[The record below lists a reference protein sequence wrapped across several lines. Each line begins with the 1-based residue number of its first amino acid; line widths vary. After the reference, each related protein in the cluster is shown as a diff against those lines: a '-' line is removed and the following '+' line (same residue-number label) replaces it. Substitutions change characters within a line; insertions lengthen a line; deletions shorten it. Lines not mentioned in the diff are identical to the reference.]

1 MEKRINLISVS
12 KGDIK
17 NSIGWNSLVKMGDD
31 VKIDVVENN
40 TEPLSVVYNR
50 FLTPERKDYI
60 VVFVHDDLFI
70 SDYGNFGE
78 KCREACKLYDV
89 FGVAGGFGGLEITPE
104 KPALWHLI
112 SKKHAG
118 FAGHYD
124 EASIDKRNPYTK
136 CWVTTFGLSPQPV
149 TLIDGA
155 FLGVNVERVL
165 DSGVRF
171 DEECPAKFHF
181 YDLLFCINAKRKGL
195 KLGVFPFNTFHQSP
209 GLKSFTDE
217 FVKGD
222 QYFKQYCSTIQP

>member
-12 KGDIK
+12 RGDITK
-17 NSIGWNSLVKMGDD
+17 SPVWNSIKYLSDD
-31 VKIDVVENN
+31 VRVDAVENN
-40 TEPLSVVYNR
+40 TAPLSVVYNR
-50 FLTPERKDYI
+50 YLTEERKDYI

-70 SDYGNFGE
+70 SDYGNFE
-78 KCREACKLYDV
+78 AKCHEACKLYDV

-124 EASIDKRNPYTK
+124 ESSIEKGNPYTK
-136 CWVTTFGLSPQPV
+136 CWVTTFGVSPQPV

-155 FLGVNVERVL
+155 FLGVNVEKVL
-165 DSGVRF
+165 ESGVRF
-171 DEECPAKFHF
+171 DEECPSGFHF
-181 YDLLFCINAKRKGL
+181 YDLLFCVNAKRKGL

-209 GLKSFTDE
+209 GLKSITEE
-217 FVKGD
+217 FIKGD